1 MTADDVAI
9 TDGRPSRT
17 PRPNYARIHAKPL
30 PVDTFPL
37 PPLIPH
43 NPLSLLQI
51 AIVYLSHLLALPSS
65 HSKQGIKGY
74 WSPKTR
80 SVHVTDDV
88 SIRLLWERGF
98 FGKGTLSRSEPS
110 WLDREKK
117 KLGLLATDTS
127 EEYTKQRREERKIF
141 KEERAR
147 KEREAIEQKLFEER
161 LEAIGAAG
169 GNPTV
174 RSKHEDSIGTK
185 MNGSVT
191 DPALLHLPPNPST
204 APPIRA
210 SETESFS
217 TLYSTFS
224 IDTSL
229 TIPYEKST
237 SIAKVIEV
245 ERPKAEAEIQNQE
258 HLQLTLEEAFFLTF
272 ALGILEIHP
281 APSIQDQA
289 YLSTQQLLPLF
300 RSHSYFPPAPSTSL
314 SPADPFLPSYAV
326 YHHYRSLGW
335 VIRPG
340 MKFAVDWLL
349 YIRGPVFSHAEFA
362 VIVQHAYRDPWWQET
377 EERRRVAKAAQKRSW
392 DWLHCLQRVQA
403 NVKKSLIIAWVEI
416 PGVEV
421 VEKALGSAG
430 QEVDVVALLKLYRV
444 RDMTIKR
451 WIPNRSRD

>member
-1 MTADDVAI
+1 MTADGAAI
-9 TDGRPSRT
+9 TDGRPPRV
-17 PRPNYARIHAKPL
+17 PRPNYARLHAKPL

-51 AIVYLSHLLALPSS
+51 AIVYLSHLLAPPSS
-65 HSKQGIKGY
+65 HSKQGIKGF
-74 WSPKTR
+74 WSPETR
-80 SVHVTDDV
+80 SVHVTDNA

-127 EEYTKQRREERKIF
+127 EEYTKQRREERKRF

-147 KEREAIEQKLFEER
+147 KEREAIEQILFEEK
-161 LEAIGAAG
+161 LEAIGAAD
-169 GNPTV
+169 GNPTA
-174 RSKHEDSIGTK
+174 RSRHEDSIGTK
-185 MNGSVT
+185 MHGSAT
-191 DPALLHLPPNPST
+191 DPALLHLPPETST
-204 APPIRA
+204 EPPIMA
-210 SETESFS
+210 SESESFS

-229 TIPYEKST
+229 TIPYEKSAST
-237 SIAKVIEV
+237 ATAIEV
-245 ERPKAEAEIQNQE
+245 EPPKAEVEIQNQE

-272 ALGILEIHP
+272 ALGVLEIYP
-281 APSIQDQA
+281 ATPIQDQS
-289 YLSTQQLLPLF
+289 YLSTEQLLPLF

-314 SPADPFLPSYAV
+314 TPADPFLLSYAA

-362 VIVQHAYRDPWWQET
+362 VIVQPAYRDPWWQET
-377 EERRRVAKAAQKRSW
+377 EERRRVSKAAQKRSW

-416 PGVEV
+416 PGGEV
-421 VEKALGSAG
+421 VEKALGGVG
-430 QEVDVVALLKLYRV
+430 QEVDVVALLKLYKI
-444 RDMTIKR
+444 RDMTVKR